1 MDSSNLKKVKEFLGE
16 KSRRRRQRAV
26 VTALAGIVVLST
38 AYVLSKPAQT
48 LVKDTYCGMEEH
60 VHLEDCYGQGLICGY
75 EDAEEAP
82 GGLGQSDSSR
92 RRAVPKRELRRK
104 LDPKREAL
112 RGARREREIRQE
124 SCRKGITLRK
134 APPEREICPGMLP
147 RALVRRGTT
156 LRSRIPQG
164 TARRKCPAL

>member
-60 VHLEDCYGQGLICGY
+60 VHLEDCL
-75 EDAEEAP
+75 
-82 GGLGQSDSSR
+82 
-92 RRAVPKRELRRK
+92 
-104 LDPKREAL
+104 
-112 RGARREREIRQE
+112 
-124 SCRKGITLRK
+124 
-134 APPEREICPGMLP
+134 
-147 RALVRRGTT
+147 
-156 LRSRIPQG
+156 
-164 TARRKCPAL
+164 